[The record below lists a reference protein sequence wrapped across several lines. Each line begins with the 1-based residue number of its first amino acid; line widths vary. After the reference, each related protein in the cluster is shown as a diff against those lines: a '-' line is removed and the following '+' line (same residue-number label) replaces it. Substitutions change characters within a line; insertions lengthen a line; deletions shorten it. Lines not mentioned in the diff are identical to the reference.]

1 MVVLCTVL
9 ALHQREHEVQDSCHE
24 MFTKRASKCQG
35 EWPGLL
41 PLRQHL
47 LSLVMHCCCGCL
59 GDVVEHMSCC
69 ALLHCPVPK
78 HTAHMLPYQAKL
90 MLRDV
95 PQPVTQGPGWLRGL
109 LLSSAT
115 VHS

>member
-47 LSLVMHCCCGCL
+47 LLIVMHCCCGCL
-59 GDVVEHMSCC
+59 GDVVPCC
-69 ALLHCPVPK
+69 IVLSPSTLPTCCPIK
-78 HTAHMLPYQAKL
+78 
-90 MLRDV
+90 R
-95 PQPVTQGPGWLRGL
+95 
-109 LLSSAT
+109 S
-115 VHS
+115 